1 MSAALSGLSAY
12 RRIFTEAPGSLA
24 FSVAGFVARMPL
36 SMVGIGMVTML
47 SALRGDYGLGGAVSA
62 TVALSAAALG
72 PQVGRLVDR
81 YGQNRVAL
89 RATGVAVAAM
99 GALLLC
105 AALDAPDWTLFVCAV
120 PTGCIPSMGSLVR
133 ARWAHLYKGSP
144 LLHTAYS
151 FESVVDEIVFI
162 VGPILAVGLSTSW
175 FPEAGPLLATVF
187 LTIGSVLFCAQS
199 RTEPP
204 LHPHGHEAQGTSALR
219 TRGLLVLVLTFVGV
233 GAVFGSVEVVTV
245 AFADHLHH
253 KALSSVVL
261 AVYALGSCIA
271 GIVFGALKLN
281 GPLSRRFLVG
291 IVTLAV
297 SMLPLLFVKNLV
309 ALAAALFVA
318 GLSISPTMVTTM
330 GLVERIVPAAKL
342 TEGMTWTTT
351 GLAVGVAF
359 GSSAAGWVV
368 DASGASAGYWVTV
381 AAASLAVATAFLGS
395 RRLRSAPE
403 QQERAR
409 VDGASED
416 PADPAR
422 PVEQLGR

>member
-1 MSAALSGLSAY
+1 VSAALSALSTY
-12 RRIFTEAPGSLA
+12 RRIFAEAPGSLA
-24 FSVAGFVARMPL
+24 FSAAGFIARMPM

-47 SALRGDYGLGGAVSA
+47 SSLRGDYALGGAVSA
-62 TVALSAAALG
+62 TIALAAALLG
-72 PQVGRLVDR
+72 PQVARLVDR
-81 YGQNRVAL
+81 YGQSRIAL
-89 RATGVAVAAM
+89 RATGVTVVAM

-105 AALDAPDWTLFVCAV
+105 AAFGAPDWTLFVCALV
-120 PTGCIPSMGSLVR
+120 VGCMPAMGSLVR
-133 ARWAHLYKGSP
+133 ARWAHLYQGSP

-151 FESVVDEIVFI
+151 FESVVDEVVFI

-175 FPEAGPLLATVF
+175 FPEAGPLLATV
-187 LTIGSVLFCAQS
+187 LLAVGTLLFCTQS

-204 LHPHGHEAQGTSALR
+204 VHPHAHASGGSALR
-219 TRGLLVLVLTFVGV
+219 TRGLLVLVITFVGT
-233 GAVFGSVEVVTV
+233 GAVFGSVEVTTV

-261 AVYALGSCIA
+261 AVYALGSCVA
-271 GIVFGALKLN
+271 GIVFGALKLK

-291 IVTLAV
+291 IITLAV

-368 DASGASAGYWVTV
+368 DAAGASAGYWVTV
-381 AAASLAVATAFLGS
+381 AAAALSVVTAFLGS

-403 QQERAR
+403 QQEGAR
-409 VDGASED
+409 VESD
-416 PADPAR
+416 DPAR